1 MAMYHFSISN
11 VSRANG
17 SSSCASLAY
26 ITGETVT
33 DERTGRTYDYAR
45 KERVLTT
52 GTVLP
57 ESAPPE
63 YADPKNLF
71 NAVEQNEAALNA
83 RTAKKIELALPHELT
98 LDRQIKL
105 LESFIRT
112 NLTSRGYCVA
122 YAIHDQTDGNKNFH
136 AHLLIA
142 NRPLDQNGR
151 WVKER
156 YKTAIKLDDDGKRVP
171 LLAKADDEV
180 KVPLVDDD
188 GHQIT
193 DENGTPLF
201 QKCRARKGKGIER
214 LWQREKILENPL
226 DTKSFLKSMRK
237 SWADEINRCPEIIL
251 PVDHRSHA
259 ARGLDTAPTIHEGYA
274 AREFEKRGGV
284 SERCQ
289 YNRDVRA
296 ANNELEDVQF
306 RIGTLELD
314 LADVRDRIQTARG
327 AGHGIGGKI
336 NGAVGAAVNEVKG
349 QVKGGLDAIKGGR
362 PDERS
367 GGLVKAFADTLN
379 DGINSAIN
387 KSPVGVAVAPF
398 KAPLHVLKNVDC
410 KEVEQMK
417 AEEAAKKAEKKKRK
431 GNGKNGE
438 EENEKSPGFSRSRGR

>member
-226 DTKSFLKSMRK
+226 DTKSFLKAMRK

-259 ARGLDTAPTIHEGYA
+259 DRGLETAPTKHEGQF
-274 AREFEKRGGV
+274 ARTLERRGV
-284 SERCQ
+284 IDRVCQ

-296 ANNELEDVQF
+296 ANNELEAAQF
-306 RIGTLELD
+306 EINVLELD
-314 LADVRDRIQTARG
+314 LADIRDRIQTAKNIG
-327 AGHGIGGKI
+327 AGIGGKI
-336 NGAVGAAVNEVKG
+336 SNMASSAAGAVKSAGKTAKST
-349 QVKGGLDAIKGGR
+349 LDNLTGGR

-367 GGLVKAFADTLN
+367 RGFIGAVADTVN
-379 DGINSAIN
+379 DGISSAIN
-387 KSPVGVAVAPF
+387 KSPIGVVSAPF
-398 KAPLHVLKNVDC
+398 KMPLNVMKNVDC
-410 KEVEQMK
+410 AEVEQMK
-417 AEEAAKKAEKKKRK
+417 AAEADKKSKKRK
-431 GNGKNGE
+431 KGNANDNDK
-438 EENEKSPGFSRSRGR
+438 KSPGISRSRGR

>member
-226 DTKSFLKSMRK
+226 DTKSFLKAMRK

-259 ARGLDTAPTIHEGYA
+259 DRGLETAPTKHEGQF
-274 AREFEKRGGV
+274 ARTLERRGV
-284 SERCQ
+284 IDRVCQ
-289 YNRDVRA
+289 YNREVRA
-296 ANNELEDVQF
+296 ANNELEAAQF
-306 RIGTLELD
+306 EINVLELD
-314 LADVRDRIQTARG
+314 LAGIRDRINKMKQG
-327 AGHGIGGKI
+327 GQGIGGKI
-336 NGAVGAAVNEVKG
+336 GGAVKNAGKTAKNT
-349 QVKGGLDAIKGGR
+349 LDNLTGGR

-367 GGLVKAFADTLN
+367 RGFIGAVADTVN
-379 DGINSAIN
+379 DGLSSAIN
-387 KSPVGVAVAPF
+387 KSPIGVVSAPF
-398 KAPLHVLKNVDC
+398 KMPLNVMKNVDC
-410 KEVEQMK
+410 AEVEQMK
-417 AEEAAKKAEKKKRK
+417 SEAAAEKEQKRK
-431 GNGKNGE
+431 AQDKKHKGNND
-438 EENEKSPGFSRSRGR
+438 EKSPGRSRSRGR

>member
-226 DTKSFLKSMRK
+226 DTKSFLKAMRK

-259 ARGLDTAPTIHEGYA
+259 DRGLETAPTKHEGQF
-274 AREFEKRGGV
+274 ARTLERRGV
-284 SERCQ
+284 IDRVCQ
-289 YNRDVRA
+289 YNREVRA
-296 ANNELEDVQF
+296 ANNELEA
-306 RIGTLELD
+306 D
-314 LADVRDRIQTARG
+314 LADIRDRIQTAKN

-336 NGAVGAAVNEVKG
+336 GNMASSAAGAVKSAGKTAKST
-349 QVKGGLDAIKGGR
+349 LDNLTGGR

-367 GGLVKAFADTLN
+367 RGFIGAVADTVN
-379 DGINSAIN
+379 DGVSSAIN
-387 KSPVGVAVAPF
+387 KSPIGVVSAPF
-398 KAPLHVLKNVDC
+398 KMPLNVMKNVDC
-410 KEVEQMK
+410 TEVEQMK
-417 AEEAAKKAEKKKRK
+417 AAEADKKSKKRK
-431 GNGKNGE
+431 KGNANDNDK
-438 EENEKSPGFSRSRGR
+438 KSPGISRSRGR